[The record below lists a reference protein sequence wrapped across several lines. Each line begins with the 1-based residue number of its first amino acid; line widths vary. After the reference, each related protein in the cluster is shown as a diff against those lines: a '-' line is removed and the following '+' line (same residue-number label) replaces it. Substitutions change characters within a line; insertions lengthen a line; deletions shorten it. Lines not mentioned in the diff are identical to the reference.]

1 MTLRKKAE
9 TFFTISIL
17 IMSVIFFLSLFFTHE
32 LLKEFLANHL
42 YLVAGII
49 VYVVIGTNI
58 FYVKKPNNI
67 SDDDDMEDYNNRDF
81 SDMEIALGGGIDSS
95 GYWTMYD

>member
-1 MTLRKKAE
+1 MTLRKKVE

-17 IMSVIFFLSLFFTHE
+17 IISTTLLLSGFFAPNI
-32 LLKEFLANHL
+32 LKEFLTNHL
-42 YLVAGII
+42 YLFAGIV
-49 VYVVIGTNI
+49 VYMFIGMNI
-58 FYVKKPNNI
+58 FSSDKPNNI

-81 SDMEIALGGGIDSS
+81 SDIEIALGGGIDSS